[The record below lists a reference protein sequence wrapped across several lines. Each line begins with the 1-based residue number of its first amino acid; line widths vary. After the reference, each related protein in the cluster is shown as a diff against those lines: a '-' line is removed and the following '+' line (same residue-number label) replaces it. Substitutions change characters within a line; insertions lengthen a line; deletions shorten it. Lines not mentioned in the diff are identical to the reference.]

1 MPIKHGRVFILFQ
14 QIRGMEKFLLVGPN
28 CADLAP
34 PNIQI
39 KKFHDCENYIYIPE
53 IEKLKGKNVTILQ
66 RCYPDQ
72 DSRLL
77 QFFQILSAVKPVAKK
92 VSAIIPYLPY
102 SRQDEISRPGETDSA
117 TMISKLLSS
126 AGLDELITFD
136 CHFLESGERKKNVA
150 GLNIENRSIV
160 SDLLNYVSPRV
171 SNPVFIAPDQ
181 GAAHFVEKLG
191 GVSME
196 KTLGEYIHGP
206 VAFRQITSE
215 KLDADITGRDVILI
229 DDMIISGETMVKAA
243 QVCKKGGA
251 KRIVCASVHGLLVGC
266 AFDKIR
272 AAGAKEVVVSDSV
285 TSPAAVV
292 SIRNRLKDFLE

>member
-1 MPIKHGRVFILFQ
+1 
-14 QIRGMEKFLLVGPN
+14 MEKFLIVSPN
-28 CADLAP
+28 CSDLAQS
-34 PNIQI
+34 NVQM
-39 KKFHDCENYIYIPE
+39 KKFHDCENYVYIPN
-53 IEKLKGKNVTILQ
+53 IEKLNAKHVVILH
-66 RCYPDQ
+66 RCYPDE

-77 QFFQILSAVKPVAKK
+77 QLFQILSAVKPVAAK
-92 VSAIIPYLPY
+92 VTAIIPYLPY
-102 SRQDEISRPGETDSA
+102 SRQDEISRQGETNSA
-117 TMISKLLSS
+117 AMMVKLLSC
-126 AGLDELITFD
+126 AGLDELITFN
-136 CHFLESGERKKNVA
+136 CHFLDSSYSKKNIA

-160 SDLLNYVSPRV
+160 TDLLEYVKPRV

-206 VAFRQITSE
+206 LAFRQITSE
-215 KLDADITGRDVILI
+215 KLDADIAGRDVILI

-251 KRIVCASVHGLLVGC
+251 KRIVCAAVHGLLVGC
-266 AFDKIR
+266 AFDRIR

-285 TSPAAVV
+285 PSPAGVV
-292 SIRNRLKDFLE
+292 SIRKRLKDFLE